1 MSDSSNYQYKTR
13 KRTRFAESSPKR
25 TDARDEERG
34 PNELQK
40 LYGFNL
46 PPSLRWGAVG
56 RTSSTP
62 DVQAGLRP
70 TQGSSS
76 VSRKRLPTISIGEDE
91 FLHGDYRSR
100 ILDRSKSEGTEL
112 RDRKYPEN
120 RTSSY
125 ERRYRS
131 QGDERHKSSVGK
143 KLGDDIDEG
152 LEFERELRQLAV
164 KRKKDR
170 AKIEK
175 VVDILEAERKSKQ
188 RSGHEK
194 KVAAGRAFLDSI
206 GRKRAR
212 ERSYEVDDGL
222 AAVPVPVPESGQVP
236 DPYQPPDVDLFGS
249 DDEGHD
255 EEAEKLKQQQR
266 LEEYRQKEESKTKP
280 AAKPAITLDAQQRLQ
295 LQEQEKRLEAGIER
309 EEQETSL
316 GAGVV
321 QDEKNDE
328 EKFRKEMAKRLANS
342 GLSPDDND
350 RPVTG
355 RRLPTYFKIYRDHVS
370 LDTLRD
376 YGIPFQ
382 YDEVCVSTQLARSH
396 MYLLQGLTTV
406 YVPG

>member
-13 KRTRFAESSPKR
+13 KRARFAESSPKR

-34 PNELQK
+34 PNELQR
-40 LYGFNL
+40 LYGSNL

-56 RTSSTP
+56 RTRSTP
-62 DVQAGLRP
+62 DGQAGLRP

-91 FLHGDYRSR
+91 FLRGDYRSK

-112 RDRKYPEN
+112 RDRKDPEN

-125 ERRYRS
+125 EKRHRS
-131 QGDERHKSSVGK
+131 KSDGRHKSSVGK
-143 KLGDDIDEG
+143 KLGDDLDEG
-152 LEFERELRQLAV
+152 FEFERELRQLAA
-164 KRKKDR
+164 KRKQDR

-188 RSGHEK
+188 SSGHEK

-212 ERSYEVDDGL
+212 ERSYEVGDGL
-222 AAVPVPVPESGQVP
+222 AAVPVPESGQVP
-236 DPYQPPDVDLFGS
+236 DPHQPPDVDLSGS
-249 DDEGHD
+249 DDERHD

-266 LEEYRQKEESKTKP
+266 LEEYRQKEESKTKS

-309 EEQETSL
+309 EEQEISL

-342 GLSPDDND
+342 GLSLDDND

-355 RRLPTYFKIYRDHVS
+355 RELPTYFKIHRDHVS

-376 YGIPFQ
+376 YSIPFQ

-396 MYLLQGLTTV
+396 TYLLQGLTTV